1 MNHLRYFFIVVVL
14 FSLMGCAENPTM
26 EPLKIQKGS
35 RIVLIGN
42 NLGSRMMEFGDFDTE
57 LHTRYPDSMLYIRNI
72 CNPGNTAG
80 FRPHPSRNSPWA
92 FPSAASF
99 NPEFDINT
107 GSEGHFPTE
116 DEWLTTLK
124 PDIIVGFFGYNESFR
139 GPEGLDDFK
148 AEIAAFIEHS
158 NSQNYNEGKGSKLVL
173 ISPIAFEDLSDRYD
187 LPDAKEINKNLK
199 LYADAMQ
206 AIAKEKNIPYLDVY
220 AVTKKW
226 YHSSSEPLTIDGSQL
241 SADGYGK
248 FADYLVTGLFGK
260 PSGKPSEHKDKIKE
274 AVLEKDWIWT
284 QDFKIPNGV
293 HAYGR
298 RFNPFGPENYP
309 FEIKKLRQMGEIRDT
324 AIWKAAKGETVDLA
338 AMDKNTL
345 KLPEVQTNYDFGQDK
360 DAKYLYGEE
369 ALAKFHTAPGYKID
383 LFASE
388 KEFPDLANPVQ
399 ISFDAKGRLWVAT
412 MPSYPHWRAGD
423 GKPNDKI
430 IILEDTD
437 KDGKADKQTVFA
449 DHLHLPIGFEFTPE
463 GVYLSQGK
471 NLVLLK
477 DTDGD
482 GKADQKELILSGFD
496 DHDTH
501 HAHSAY
507 TMDPSGAF
515 FMAEGVFLHT
525 NVETS
530 YGPVRGVNGGFY
542 RYSPQNKKL
551 ERVAQVSIP
560 NPWGI
565 ATDDWGQT
573 IYLETSGP
581 DVRWMLPGSIKPRY
595 GESNDKSFNL
605 VEESQKVRPTS
616 GLEIISSR
624 HFPDDVQG
632 DYLLN
637 NTIGFLG
644 AKQHT
649 LEDDGTGFKS
659 KHRQDLFWSDDKNFR
674 PVDLEFAPDGSLYVA
689 DWHNILIGH
698 MQHNARDPLRD
709 HVHGRIYRITY
720 PSRPLVSP
728 AKIDGASIDEL
739 LENLK
744 LPEYRSRYRTRSEL
758 RMRKAD
764 EVSAKLSAW
773 IKKLDPKDPKYLHHL
788 TEAMWVSWG
797 VNKINADLV
806 KTLLESNDYRARAA
820 AVHALRYNTDKIKNY
835 KELLSKAATDEH
847 GRVKLELIAAASWL
861 NPTDGLELI
870 NALDSN
876 SLDSWNKPAY
886 LTSLAHLNNRS
897 VKEGK
902 EASKS
907 LTKLSGA
914 DLEQY
919 KRGAVIYSKEGFC
932 ITCHQP
938 NGKGLDVSG
947 FPPLNASTWATGNED
962 RLIKLTLN
970 GLLGPIE
977 VNGKKYPGQVPMTP
991 FGMMLND
998 QEIAD
1003 VLTYVR
1009 NSFGNQASVISAS
1022 KVKAIRASIQDKKGF
1037 YSPDELLKDH
1047 PLEKE

>member
-80 FRPHPSRNSPWA
+80 FRPHSSRNSPWA

-187 LPDAKEINKNLK
+187 LPDGKEINKNLK

-530 YGPVRGVNGGFY
+530 YGPIRGVNGGFY

>member
-1 MNHLRYFFIVVVL
+1 MNRLRHFILISLVLVL
-14 FSLMGCAENPTM
+14 FGCTHKPTM
-26 EPLKIQKGS
+26 EPVKIQKDS
-35 RIVLIGN
+35 RIVLVGD
-42 NLGSRMMEFGDFDTE
+42 NLGSRMMEYGDFDTE
-57 LHTRYPDSMLYIRNI
+57 LQTRFPDYYLFIRNI
-72 CNPGNTAG
+72 CSPGNTPG

-92 FPSAASF
+92 FPGAENF

-116 DEWLTTLK
+116 DEWLIELK
-124 PDIIVGFFGYNESFR
+124 PDVILGFFGYNESFR
-139 GPEGLDDFK
+139 GPEGIEDFK
-148 AEIAAFIEHS
+148 GEIAAFIDHTK
-158 NSQNYNEGKGSKLVL
+158 SQDYNGGKGTTLVL
-173 ISPIAFEDLSDRYD
+173 ISPIAFEDLTDKFD
-187 LPDAKEINKNLK
+187 LPDGKEFNKNIQ
-199 LYADAMQ
+199 LYAAAMQ
-206 AIAKEKNIPYLDVY
+206 QVAKDKNVPFLDVFDI
-220 AVTKKW
+220 TQKW
-226 YHSSSEPLTIDGSQL
+226 YEQSSDYLTIDGSQL
-241 SADGYGK
+241 SEKAYEK
-248 FADYLVTGLFGK
+248 FADYLVSSIFGK
-260 PSGKPSEHKDKIKE
+260 GEGKASSHKAEIKK

-309 FEIKKLRQMGEIRDT
+309 FEIKKLREMGYIRDT
-324 AIWKAAKGETVDLA
+324 AIWKAAKGESYDLA
-338 AMDKNTL
+338 AMDRNTL
-345 KLPEVQTNYDFGQDK
+345 KLPEVKTNYDFGQDPNSR
-360 DAKYLYGEE
+360 YLYGEE

-412 MPSYPHWRAGD
+412 MPSYPHYKAGD

-437 KDGKADKQTVFA
+437 GDGKADKQSIFA
-449 DHLHLPIGFEFTPE
+449 DNLHLPIGFEFAPE

-477 DTDGD
+477 DTDND
-482 GKADQKELILSGFD
+482 GKADHKEVILSGFD

-507 TMDPSGAF
+507 SMDPSGAIL
-515 FMAEGVFLHT
+515 MAEGVFLHT

-542 RYSPQNKKL
+542 RYAPQTKKL

-565 ATDDWGQT
+565 ATDEWGQT

-581 DVRWMLPGSIKPRY
+581 DVRWMLPGSMKPRY
-595 GESNDKSFNL
+595 GEANDKSFSL
-605 VEESQKVRPTS
+605 VDENHRVRPTS
-616 GLEIISSR
+616 GLEFISSS
-624 HFPDDVQG
+624 HFPDSVQG

-644 AKQHT
+644 GKQHT
-649 LEDDGTGFKS
+649 FEDDGTGYKS
-659 KHRQDLFWSDDKNFR
+659 RHRQDLFWSDDKNFR
-674 PVDLEFAPDGSLYVA
+674 PVDAEIAPDGSLYIV
-689 DWHNILIGH
+689 DWHNMLIGH

-720 PSRPLVSP
+720 PSRPLVKP

-744 LPEYRSRYRTRSEL
+744 LPEIRTRYRTRTEL
-758 RMRKAD
+758 RMRDND
-764 EVSAKLSAW
+764 EVAKKAIAW
-773 IKKLDPKDPKYLHHL
+773 AEKLDTKDPKYLHNL
-788 TEAMWVSWG
+788 LEAMWVTWG
-797 VNKINADLV
+797 ANKINADLV
-806 KTLLESNDYRARAA
+806 QKLLESNDYHARAA
-820 AVHALRYNTDKIKNY
+820 AIHAIRYNTDKIKNY
-835 KELLSKAATDEH
+835 KDLMAKATKDEN

-861 NPTDGLELI
+861 TPNEGIDLM
-870 NALDSN
+870 NAIDTS
-876 SLDSWNKPAY
+876 SLDKWNKPAY
-886 LTSLAHLNNRS
+886 LTSVAHLNNKS
-897 VKEGK
+897 VKEK
-902 EASKS
+902 NETSKTA
-907 LTKLSGA
+907 TKLTGPA
-914 DLEQY
+914 LEQY
-919 KRGAVIYSKEGFC
+919 RRGAVIYAKEGFC

-938 NGKGLDVSG
+938 NGKGLDASG
-947 FPPLNASTWATGNED
+947 FPPLNASKWVTGSED

-1009 NSFGNQASVISAS
+1009 NSFTNEANPISAA
-1022 KVKAIRASIQDKKGF
+1022 KVKEIRESIKDKKGF
-1037 YSPDELLKDH
+1037 YSPDDLLKEH
-1047 PLEKE
+1047 PLEK